1 MSILRGE
8 KVHQK
13 IWEQR
18 KQRSPGRSAGA
29 PGLNCLVLGGG
40 GREYAICWRL
50 ANCSSVSTIDVMP
63 GNAGLSLFTRV
74 IDRRA
79 DDAPWLQQQGLPTH
93 IDLANGGTDRLI
105 TAPVGDGL

>member
-63 GNAGLSLFTRV
+63 GNAGLSLFTRG
-74 IDRRA
+74 IDRRGGGA
-79 DDAPWLQQQGLPTH
+79 ALVPHPVVPSPTH
-93 IDLANGGTDRLI
+93 L
-105 TAPVGDGL
+105 PVLGD